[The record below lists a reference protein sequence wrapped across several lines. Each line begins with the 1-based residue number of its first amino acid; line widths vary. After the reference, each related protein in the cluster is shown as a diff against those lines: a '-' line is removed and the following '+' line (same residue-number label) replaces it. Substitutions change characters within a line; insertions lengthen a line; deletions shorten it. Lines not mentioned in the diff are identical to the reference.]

1 MLLLL
6 MMMMMTCVCVRERE
20 RLWLETRSSGLEF
33 YDNVVDDVCVRIS
46 NLDTA
51 REIWEKL
58 QEEFFGNERTKKM

>member
-33 YDNVVDDVCVRIS
+33 YDNVVDDVCVRFKFRFWLIGIQY
-46 NLDTA
+46 L
-51 REIWEKL
+51 IPGL
-58 QEEFFGNERTKKM
+58 